1 MLHGIGNVPTTVG
14 QLKSA
19 PYGCVLLLLASQAI
33 LDATDSAISF
43 PDAEPLDSDA
53 FHSTAVDTWK
63 VTIPAGGGGWY
74 DIGACV
80 QFATNATGIRAAW
93 VALNGSGSTGTSIVQ
108 QRIASSGAATQTV
121 LVLHTVYLLAAGDY
135 LSLNVRQT
143 SGGNLDASATGHS
156 PRLWVVRRFFV

>member
-1 MLHGIGNVPTTVG
+1 MVAGALELRSG
-14 QLKSA
+14 L
-19 PYGCVLLLLASQAI
+19 VLMVDAAEMDLVVVDFAKGTRAI
-33 LDATDSAISF
+33 LGR
-43 PDAEPLDSDA
+43 
-53 FHSTAVDTWK
+53 K
-63 VTIPAGGGGWY
+63 
-74 DIGACV
+74 
-80 QFATNATGIRAAW
+80 
-93 VALNGSGSTGTSIVQ
+93 GSGPGEYRAPGAILQVPGDTIWIFDAMQ